1 LGLRRKTKMP
11 REKQEVDIDSKV
23 DDLEAAKEKYLSENT
38 VISIGGYAFTPA
50 KLMIAAGILSSVLG
64 GLYASFEFYKDYMNM
79 KDAIANYVSPDFT
92 GVETRL
98 TKIEKTQES
107 IVILVQ
113 QNQDM
118 VRAVRSDLKA
128 DIDRVEAAVDAAER
142 RGRELDRDTRSFVNN
157 SDKRLG
163 DTERDLQ
170 GRIRNIERETDA
182 KLRELEKKVDEKIKK
197 AWENPLAK

>member
-170 GRIRNIERETDA
+170 ARIRNIERETDA
-182 KLRELEKKVDEKIKK
+182 KLRELEKKVDDKIKK

>member
-1 LGLRRKTKMP
+1 MA
-11 REKQEVDIDSKV
+11 ENNNVDIDAKV
-23 DDLEAAKEKYLSENT
+23 KELEEAKEKYLSANT
-38 VISIGGYAFTPA
+38 VISIGGYDFTPA
-50 KLMIAAGILSSVLG
+50 KLMIAGTILSTVMG
-64 GLYASFEFYKDYMNM
+64 GLFGVFQFYKDYMNM

-92 GVETRL
+92 EIETRL
-98 TKIEKTQES
+98 TKLEKGQET
-107 IVILVQ
+107 IVTLVQ

-118 VRAVRSDLKA
+118 VRAVRSDLKS
-128 DIDRVEAAVDAAER
+128 DIDRVEASVDAAER

-170 GRIRNIERETDA
+170 SRIRNVERETDA
-182 KLRELEKKVDEKIKK
+182 KLKELEKKVDDKIKK

>member
-1 LGLRRKTKMP
+1 M
-11 REKQEVDIDSKV
+11 EKDIDKKV
-23 DDLEAAKEKYLSENT
+23 EDLEAAKEKYLSENT
-38 VISIGGYAFTPA
+38 VIAIGGYSFTPA
-50 KLMIAAGILSSVLG
+50 KLMIAGTLVSTLIG
-64 GLYASFEFYKDYMNM
+64 GLFGVFQFYKDYMNM
-79 KDAIANYVSPDFT
+79 KDAIANYVSPDLSAI
-92 GVETRL
+92 ETRL
-98 TKIEKTQES
+98 TKIEKSQES

-118 VRAVRSDLKA
+118 VRAVRNDLKQ
-128 DIDRVEAAVDAAER
+128 DIDRVEASVDAAER

-170 GRIRNIERETDA
+170 SRIRAVERETDA
-182 KLRELEKKVDEKIKK
+182 KLKELEKKVDDKIKK

>member
-1 LGLRRKTKMP
+1 MAKNKNT
-11 REKQEVDIDSKV
+11 DIDAKV
-23 DDLEAAKEKYLSENT
+23 DELEAAKEKYLSENT
-38 VISIGGYAFTPA
+38 VISVGGYNFTPA

-64 GLYASFEFYKDYMNM
+64 GLYATFEFYKDYMNM

-98 TKIEKTQES
+98 TKLEKSQEAL
-107 IVILVQ
+107 VILVQ

-170 GRIRNIERETDA
+170 NRIRTLERESDA
-182 KLRELEKKVDEKIKK
+182 KLKELERKVDDKIKK

>member
-1 LGLRRKTKMP
+1 MAKNNNT
-11 REKQEVDIDSKV
+11 DIDAKV
-23 DDLEAAKEKYLSENT
+23 DELEAAKEKYLSENT
-38 VISIGGYAFTPA
+38 VISVGGYNFTPA
-50 KLMIAAGILSSVLG
+50 KLMIAAGILSTVLG
-64 GLYASFEFYKDYMNM
+64 GLYATFEFYKDYMNM

-92 GVETRL
+92 AIETRL
-98 TKIEKTQES
+98 TKLEKSQES
-107 IVILVQ
+107 LVILVQ

-118 VRAVRSDLKA
+118 TRGIRSDLKA

-157 SDKRLG
+157 SDKRIG

-170 GRIRNIERETDA
+170 ARIRALERESDA
-182 KLRELEKKVDEKIKK
+182 KLRELEKKVDDKIKK

>member
-1 LGLRRKTKMP
+1 MA
-11 REKQEVDIDSKV
+11 ENNNVDIDAKV
-23 DDLEAAKEKYLSENT
+23 KELEEAKEKYLSANT
-38 VISIGGYAFTPA
+38 VISVGGYDFTPA
-50 KLMIAAGILSSVLG
+50 KLMIAGTILSTVMG
-64 GLYASFEFYKDYMNM
+64 GLFGVFQFYKDYMNM

-92 GVETRL
+92 EIETRL
-98 TKIEKTQES
+98 TKLEKGQET
-107 IVILVQ
+107 IVTLVQ

-118 VRAVRSDLKA
+118 VRAVRSDLKS
-128 DIDRVEAAVDAAER
+128 DIDRVEASVDAAER

-170 GRIRNIERETDA
+170 SRIRNVERETDT
-182 KLRELEKKVDEKIKK
+182 KLRELEKKVDDKIKK

>member
-1 LGLRRKTKMP
+1 MAKNKNT
-11 REKQEVDIDSKV
+11 DIDAKV
-23 DDLEAAKEKYLSENT
+23 DELEAAKEKYLSENT
-38 VISIGGYAFTPA
+38 VISVGGYNFTPA
-50 KLMIAAGILSSVLG
+50 KLMIAAGILSTVLG
-64 GLYASFEFYKDYMNM
+64 GLYATFEFYKDYMNM
-79 KDAIANYVSPDFT
+79 KDAIANYVSPDFS

-98 TKIEKTQES
+98 TKLEKSQEAL
-107 IVILVQ
+107 VILVQ

-170 GRIRNIERETDA
+170 NRIRTLERESDA
-182 KLRELEKKVDEKIKK
+182 KLKELERKVDDKIKK

>member
-1 LGLRRKTKMP
+1 MANKKKT
-11 REKQEVDIDSKV
+11 DIDAKV
-23 DDLEAAKEKYLSENT
+23 DELEAAKEKYLSENT
-38 VISIGGYAFTPA
+38 VISIGGYNFTPA

-64 GLYASFEFYKDYMNM
+64 GLYATFEFYKDYMNM

-92 GVETRL
+92 EIETRL
-98 TKIEKTQES
+98 TKLEKSQES

-118 VRAVRSDLKA
+118 TRGIRSDLKA
-128 DIDRVEAAVDAAER
+128 DIDRVEASVDAAER
-142 RGRELDRDTRSFVNN
+142 RGRELDRDTRSFVNQ

-170 GRIRNIERETDA
+170 SRIRSVERETDA
-182 KLRELEKKVDEKIKK
+182 KLKELEKKVDDKIKK

>member
-1 LGLRRKTKMP
+1 MANKKKT
-11 REKQEVDIDSKV
+11 DIDAKV
-23 DDLEAAKEKYLSENT
+23 DELEAAKEKYLSENT
-38 VISIGGYAFTPA
+38 VISVGGYNFTPA

-64 GLYASFEFYKDYMNM
+64 GLYATFEFYKDYMNM

-92 GVETRL
+92 AIETRL
-98 TKIEKTQES
+98 TKLEKSQES
-107 IVILVQ
+107 LVILVQ

-118 VRAVRSDLKA
+118 TRGIRSDLKA

-170 GRIRNIERETDA
+170 NRIRTLERESDA
-182 KLRELEKKVDEKIKK
+182 KLKELERKVDDKIKK

>member
-1 LGLRRKTKMP
+1 MAKNKNT
-11 REKQEVDIDSKV
+11 DIDAKV
-23 DDLEAAKEKYLSENT
+23 DELEAAKEKYLSENT
-38 VISIGGYAFTPA
+38 VISIGGYNFTPA

-64 GLYASFEFYKDYMNM
+64 GLYATFEFYKDYMNM

-92 GVETRL
+92 EIETRL
-98 TKIEKTQES
+98 TKLEKSQES

-118 VRAVRSDLKA
+118 TRGIRSDLKA
-128 DIDRVEAAVDAAER
+128 DIDRVEASVDAAER
-142 RGRELDRDTRSFVNN
+142 RGRELDRDTRSFVNQ

-170 GRIRNIERETDA
+170 SRIRSVERETDA
-182 KLRELEKKVDEKIKK
+182 KLKELEKKVDDKIRK

>member
-1 LGLRRKTKMP
+1 MAKNKKT
-11 REKQEVDIDSKV
+11 DLDSKV
-23 DDLEAAKEKYLSENT
+23 DELEAAKEKYLSENT
-38 VISIGGYAFTPA
+38 VISIGGYDFTPA
-50 KLMIAAGILSSVLG
+50 KLMLAGTIVSTVIG
-64 GLYASFEFYKDYMNM
+64 GLFGVFQFYKDYMNM
-79 KDAIANYVSPDFT
+79 KDAIANYVSPDLSAI
-92 GVETRL
+92 ETRL
-98 TKIEKTQES
+98 TKIEKSQEG

-118 VRAVRSDLKA
+118 VRAVRNDLKQ
-128 DIDRVEAAVDAAER
+128 DIDRVEASVDAAER

-170 GRIRNIERETDA
+170 SRIRNVERETDA
-182 KLRELEKKVDEKIKK
+182 KLKELEKKVDDKIKK